1 MYLNTFNFDFDSL
14 KNLPKLIN
22 YVGAEPTAYK
32 SDNVKLADGN
42 EHTVYSVDLFFDK
55 SQDNI
60 EMIPSKATSES
71 KLINLMGFTTKPLLH
86 KFDKNVENV
95 GNDDTILVIDG
106 SIAKTEFLQKT
117 KIENKTDYYFS
128 YCKDDTTATEFN
140 FDTLTVISDT
150 LRLHIKSNQISIL
163 QNKKIHI
170 FYKQEIY
177 DYIIVDI
184 PLLVNSNSS
193 EEFFKTFTLNISNT
207 SDTLILNED
216 KTTERNTNTQ
226 ITLTFDSR
234 LHIVDNNNKYMFYV
248 PKSDDTA
255 YNDLNYDG
263 NNNNYSFYKGTRSN
277 NIVESPPSP
286 PRFPFKKLYKLLL
299 NGNTYKIETIDNNK
313 LAYSL
318 LQFPSLPNV
327 SNSFSISQYET
338 SGYLEISK
346 TPDTSIEVNLLVLPH
361 YTDNEIVILK
371 KYDNIG
377 DSNPDEVFYLSSA
390 LSNRLNADNNKP
402 KSPLTIYSSNSNYF
416 DTKYTMTISIPNSND
431 FKLNTLKVVGIDKV
445 YEDLS

>member
-22 YVGAEPTAYK
+22 YVGAEPTAYDK
-32 SDNVKLADGN
+32 TDNVTLADGN
-42 EHTVYSVDLFFDK
+42 KHTVYHVDLFFDK

-60 EMIPSKATSES
+60 EKIPNKATSES
-71 KLINLMGFTTKPLLH
+71 ALINLMGFTTKPLLH

-117 KIENKTDYYFS
+117 QIENKTDYYFS

-163 QNKKIHI
+163 QNKKIYI

-248 PKSDDTA
+248 PKSDDID
-255 YNDLNYDG
+255 YHLLNYSDQAKI
-263 NNNNYSFYKGTRSN
+263 YSFYKKSDSAPDCPGSISLYRLILDTTN
-277 NIVESPPSP
+277 T
-286 PRFPFKKLYKLLL
+286 KK
-299 NGNTYKIETIDNNK
+299 YKIKEETKDNDK

-327 SNSFSISQYET
+327 SNSFGISQYEI

-346 TPDTSIEVNLLVLPH
+346 TPETSIEVNLLVLPH

-390 LSNRLNADNNKP
+390 LNSRLNADNNKP